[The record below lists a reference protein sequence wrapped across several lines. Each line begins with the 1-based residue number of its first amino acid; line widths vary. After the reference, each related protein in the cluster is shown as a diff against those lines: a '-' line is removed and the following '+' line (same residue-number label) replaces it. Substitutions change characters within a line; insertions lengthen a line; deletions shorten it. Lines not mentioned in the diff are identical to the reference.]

1 MAREVEQA
9 DTHTLSLAARPLV
22 ILVRLYQMSFGPF
35 MGGHCRF
42 SPTCSQYAIDALT
55 AHGALRGSWLTVRR
69 ISRCHPFG
77 GGGYDPVGLGRGAGA
92 KGRIKR

>member
-9 DTHTLSLAARPLV
+9 ERRTMSLAARPLV
-22 ILVRLYQMSFGPF
+22 MLVRLYQVSLGPF

-42 SPTCSQYAIDALT
+42 LPTCSQYAIDALT
-55 AHGALRGSWLTVRR
+55 THGAFRGSWLTVRR

-77 GGGYDPVGLGRGAGA
+77 GGGYDPV
-92 KGRIKR
+92 

>member
-1 MAREVEQA
+1 M
-9 DTHTLSLAARPLV
+9 SLAARLLV
-22 ILVRLYQMSFGPF
+22 AIVRLYQASLGPF

-55 AHGALRGSWLTVRR
+55 AHGAMRGSWLTVRR

-77 GGGYDPVGLGRGAGA
+77 GGGYDPV
-92 KGRIKR
+92 

>member
-1 MAREVEQA
+1 MAREVDQIERQ
-9 DTHTLSLAARPLV
+9 TVSLASRPLV
-22 ILVRLYQMSFGPF
+22 MLVRLYQVSLGPL

-77 GGGYDPVGLGRGAGA
+77 GGGYDPV
-92 KGRIKR
+92 

>member
-1 MAREVEQA
+1 M
-9 DTHTLSLAARPLV
+9 SLAARLLV
-22 ILVRLYQMSFGPF
+22 AIVRLYQASLGPF

-55 AHGALRGSWLTVRR
+55 AHGALRGSWMTVRR

-77 GGGYDPVGLGRGAGA
+77 GGGYDPV
-92 KGRIKR
+92 

>member
-9 DTHTLSLAARPLV
+9 ERRTISLAARPLV
-22 ILVRLYQMSFGPF
+22 ILVRLYQASLGPF

-55 AHGALRGSWLTVRR
+55 THGALRGSWLTVRR

-77 GGGYDPVGLGRGAGA
+77 GGGYDPV
-92 KGRIKR
+92 

>member
-9 DTHTLSLAARPLV
+9 ERQTISLAPRLLV
-22 ILVRLYQMSFGPF
+22 MLVRLYQASFGPF

-55 AHGALRGSWLTVRR
+55 AHGALGGSWLTVRR

-77 GGGYDPVGLGRGAGA
+77 GGGYDPV
-92 KGRIKR
+92 

>member
-1 MAREVEQA
+1 V
-9 DTHTLSLAARPLV
+9 SLAARPLV
-22 ILVRLYQMSFGPF
+22 ILVRLYQVSLGPL

-55 AHGALRGSWLTVRR
+55 AHGAMRGSWLTVRR

-77 GGGYDPVGLGRGAGA
+77 GGGYDPV
-92 KGRIKR
+92 

>member
-1 MAREVEQA
+1 M
-9 DTHTLSLAARPLV
+9 
-22 ILVRLYQMSFGPF
+22 LVRLYQVSLGPF

-42 SPTCSQYAIDALT
+42 MPTCSQYAIDALT

-77 GGGYDPVGLGRGAGA
+77 GGGYDPV
-92 KGRIKR
+92 

>member
-1 MAREVEQA
+1 MAREVEQVKRQ
-9 DTHTLSLAARPLV
+9 TVSLAARPLV
-22 ILVRLYQMSFGPF
+22 ILVRLYQVSLGPL

-77 GGGYDPVGLGRGAGA
+77 GGGYDPV
-92 KGRIKR
+92 